1 MILFRVYCLL
11 DGIGFVDGGNG
22 FWFNIISIR
31 NSKIIISCYK
41 LDVRCNVCGLSFK
54 TVYRLNK
61 HICRLDVE
69 NSKFSEYYIRNWT
82 VAKGCTQLFS
92 STKKIEIAILHSKM
106 CLGGKNICAKRTC
119 ENTVIHLESE
129 KYLKKGKI
137 NWQALSLNLEE

>member
-1 MILFRVYCLL
+1 MHSLTYNPEVRLQGYT
-11 DGIGFVDGGNG
+11 NA
-22 FWFNIISIR
+22 
-31 NSKIIISCYK
+31 
-41 LDVRCNVCGLSFK
+41 VRCNVCCLAFK
-54 TVYRLNK
+54 TEDRLNK

-69 NSKFSEYYIRNWT
+69 NPTYSEYYIKNWT
-82 VAKGCTQLFS
+82 VANGCTPLFS

-106 CLGGKNICAKRTC
+106 CLGGKNICAKRTF